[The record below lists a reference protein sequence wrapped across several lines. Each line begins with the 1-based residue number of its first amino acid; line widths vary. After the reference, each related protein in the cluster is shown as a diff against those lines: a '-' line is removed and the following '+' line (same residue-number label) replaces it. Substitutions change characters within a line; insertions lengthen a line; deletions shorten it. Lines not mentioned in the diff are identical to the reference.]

1 MAARKLLVVTG
12 DYAVVQQVKQSLGG
26 KDFAIQTAYSHFDA
40 IYQLKYETFDLV
52 LVDAAMTDRKTGG
65 QTAAFLT
72 QTDHCPP
79 LLVYAP
85 GANTWPR
92 ESALASLDE
101 VPLLR
106 AVATLLRLP
115 ALLPNEAP
123 SDEKRPAHTSI
134 FWRDEEMQTLFALG
148 RSLTE
153 VLDLSEVLNRVVE
166 AARSLTNAEEGMIL
180 LPDGQ
185 SGQLYLRA
193 KVGIDQ
199 EVADNFRI
207 RTHDTIAGTVFE
219 SGQPILVGESGP
231 QKVKTEYF
239 VNSLLYVP
247 INHKGQILGVLGVNN
262 KTRHDIFT
270 DRHRDLLINLAS
282 YAAVAIE
289 NARIH
294 GQSIR
299 RAHELKTLIDA
310 GQVINASLSFDHTLP
325 AICRQLVRVLNV
337 NHAEIYTWD
346 AAAQA
351 LRLLARSQE
360 AWWRGGQE
368 PQLRPTERPVTRL
381 ALEGRRPVYVQVAG
395 REPRLEDA
403 RLRQIGA
410 SATLALPLLAG
421 EQVLGVLQAYFVHAP
436 ANPVANETIS
446 RAQRLVLEKLALAR
460 GGDTFERFGSALE
473 DARTVLGADWIEYV
487 EVEPRTGILK
497 LEYAVGSGVWSDEPR
512 PTIDTRHYA
521 DLLDALELRKPLN
534 YFLDQDELPAGA
546 RLLLEATNSRSLLA
560 LPLIGRGQ
568 TLGLVLFAD
577 TLHARAFSS
586 REIDLGRAIVGQAAT
601 ALENVGLV
609 RDLEV
614 SLQELKEAQARLVQ
628 SARLS
633 AMGELAAAVAHQI
646 NNPLTTIVLDTE
658 LLLEIE
664 PPDTRN
670 YEVLSAISRAGKR
683 AAGVVRRLLAM
694 ARPIAADAARSHIDV
709 LDTINDVAALVRPH
723 IEREGMRLIT
733 QLPNERFPN
742 VLAVPG
748 ELNDVWLNL
757 ILNAHDAV
765 VGRAGPEIGVTAA
778 YDPQTPYIEVSVWD
792 NGPGIPTE
800 LVNEIF
806 KPFFTT
812 KPPGEGTGLGLHI
825 CRQVVDRIGGVISVQ
840 TSPSGTRFM
849 VRLPIIRST

>member
-1 MAARKLLVVTG
+1 MASRKLLVVTG

-26 KDFAIQTAYSHFDA
+26 KDFSIHTAYSHFDA
-40 IYQLKYETFDLV
+40 VYQLKYETFDLV
-52 LVDAAMTDRKTGG
+52 LVDAAMTDRKTGV
-65 QTAAFLT
+65 QTASFLE
-72 QTDHCPP
+72 QADHYPP
-79 LLVYAP
+79 LLIYTTKP
-85 GANTWPR
+85 NHWPP
-92 ESALASLDE
+92 ESALLSLEE

-106 AVATLLRLP
+106 AVATILHLP
-115 ALLPNEAP
+115 ALMPNEP
-123 SDEKRPAHTSI
+123 QGEEKRPAHTSI

-153 VLDLSEVLNRVVE
+153 VLELSEVLNRVVE

-207 RTHDTIAGTVFE
+207 RTQDTLAGSVFE
-219 SGQPILVGESGP
+219 SGQPILLGEAGP

-247 INHKGQILGVLGVNN
+247 ISHKGQILGVLGVNN

-270 DRHRDLLINLAS
+270 DRHRDLLVNLAS

-310 GQVINASLSFDHTLP
+310 GQAINASLSFGHTLP
-325 AICRQLVRVLNV
+325 AICKQLVRVLNV

-346 AAAQA
+346 QAAQA
-351 LRLLARSQE
+351 LRLLARSQQSC
-360 AWWRGGQE
+360 WRSGQE
-368 PQLRPTERPVTRL
+368 PQIRAAERPVTRL
-381 ALEGRRPVYVQVAG
+381 ALDGRRSVYVQADSRDV
-395 REPRLEDA
+395 RLEEA
-403 RLRQIGA
+403 RLRQVGA
-410 SATLALPLLAG
+410 GATLALPILGG
-421 EQVLGVLQAYFVHAP
+421 EQAIGIVQAYYVQP
-436 ANPVANETIS
+436 PGSGISNETIS
-446 RAQRLVLEKLALAR
+446 RAQRLVLEKLALLAN
-460 GGDTFERFGSALE
+460 DDNFERFIVSLE
-473 DARTVLGADWIEYV
+473 DARSVLAADWIEYI
-487 EVEPRTGILK
+487 EVEPRTSILK
-497 LEYAVGSGVWSDEPR
+497 LQCVVGSGVWSDEPR
-512 PTIDTRHYA
+512 PAIDTRHYA
-521 DLLDALELRKPLN
+521 DLLDTLEQRKPLN
-534 YFLDQDELPAGA
+534 HYQGEDDLPAGV
-546 RLLLEATNSRSLLA
+546 RLLLEATNSQSLLA

-577 TLHARAFSS
+577 TLHSRAFTT
-586 REIDLGRAIVGQAAT
+586 REVDLGRAIVGQAAT

-614 SLQELKEAQARLVQ
+614 SLQGLKEAQARLVQ

-664 PPDTRN
+664 PPETRN

-694 ARPIAADAARSHIDV
+694 ARPIAADAPRSHIDV
-709 LDTINDVAALVRPH
+709 LDTIHDVAALVRPH
-723 IEREGMRLIT
+723 IEREGMRLIA
-733 QLPNERFPN
+733 QVPEVRFPE

-765 VGRAGPEIGVTAA
+765 VGRTNPEIGVTATF
-778 YDPQTPYIEVSVWD
+778 DPQTPFIEVSVRD
-792 NGPGIPTE
+792 NRPGIHNE
-800 LVNEIF
+800 HVGEIF
-806 KPFFTT
+806 EPFFTT

-825 CRQVVDRIGGVISVQ
+825 CRQVIDRIGGAISVQ
-840 TSPSGTRFM
+840 TSTSGTRFM